1 MKCSEVMTDNPVCC
15 LPGDSVSQA
24 ARVMRREHVGP
35 VPVISDEQTRELI
48 GIVTDRDLAIKVV
61 AESRDSNKTTVGEVM
76 TNTIIACREDD
87 DMSSAIAAM
96 EEHQIRRIPVIDQGG
111 RIVGIISQADVAT
124 RVHEPKRTAEMVEEI
139 SRAAYA

>member
-15 LPGDSVSQA
+15 LPGDLVNQA

-76 TNTIIACREDD
+76 TNTIVACREDD

-96 EEHQIRRIPVIDQGG
+96 EEHQIRRIPVIDQSG